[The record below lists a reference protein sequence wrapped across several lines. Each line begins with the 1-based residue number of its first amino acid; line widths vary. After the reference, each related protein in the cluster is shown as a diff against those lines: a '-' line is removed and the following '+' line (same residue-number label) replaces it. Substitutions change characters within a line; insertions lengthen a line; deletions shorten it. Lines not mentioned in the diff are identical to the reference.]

1 MRAIEVPI
9 TVIGTT
15 SVVAFIADVVKD
27 DPFVTVLPLIV
38 RIYELIFAHP
48 VLVHQRNFVVLIFAI
63 FPTTPLD

>member
-38 RIYELIFAHP
+38 VNLTLP
-48 VLVHQRNFVVLIFAI
+48 
-63 FPTTPLD
+63 